1 MKRLLL
7 MLVLL
12 VMTLGGGLSYYA
24 LTPLPLAQAPRDF
37 TLKPGSGL
45 KSAARQMR
53 EAGVLNLELPFV
65 LLARAMGQAEQLK
78 AGGYRLDQ
86 PVTPLRLLEMLR
98 NGEFSQAQLSVI
110 EGWSFRQLR
119 AALDASPD
127 VAHDS
132 VGLSEAEILR
142 RIGAEGAQAEGFFF
156 PDTYLFSRGESDLA
170 VLKQAYQAMA
180 RVMAEQWEVRADGL
194 PFESPYQ
201 ALILA
206 SIVEKETG
214 APQDRALIAAV
225 FENRLRIGRPLQ
237 TDPSVIYGLGARFD
251 GNLRRA
257 DLVADT
263 PYNTY
268 TRRGLTPTPIAL
280 PGAAALQ
287 AVLHPAETKALYFV
301 ARGDGS
307 SEFSETLEQH
317 NRAVA
322 RYQLKAGK
330 K

>member
-1 MKRLLL
+1 MMRLLTGL
-7 MLVLL
+7 LLLGVLL
-12 VMTLGGGLSYYA
+12 AGGLGYYA
-24 LTPLPLAQAPRDF
+24 LTPLALPNEPLDF
-37 TLKPGSGL
+37 TLKPGSSL
-45 KSAARQMR
+45 KSAARQMH
-53 EAGVLNLELPFV
+53 EAGVLSAELPFV
-65 LLARAMGQAEQLK
+65 ALARVMGKAGQLK
-78 AGGYRLDQ
+78 AGGYELKE
-86 PVTPLRLLEMLR
+86 PVTPVRLLEMLS
-98 NGEFSQAQLSVI
+98 NGEFSQVQLSVI

-132 VGLSEAEILR
+132 RGLSEAKILQ
-142 RIGAEGAQAEGFFF
+142 RIGAEGTAAEGMFF
-156 PDTYLFSRGESDLA
+156 PDTYLFSRGESDLT
-170 VLKQAYQAMA
+170 VLKLAHQAMA
-180 RVMAEQWEVRADGL
+180 REMERLWTGRDADL

-214 APQDRALIAAV
+214 APSDRAMIAAV
-225 FENRLRIGRPLQ
+225 FENRLRLGMPLQ
-237 TDPSVIYGLGARFD
+237 TDPSVIYGLGERFD

-257 DLVADT
+257 DLTADT

-268 TRRGLTPTPIAL
+268 TRGGLTPTPISL
-280 PGAAALQ
+280 PGVAALQ
-287 AVLHPAETKALYFV
+287 AVLHPAQSKALYFV

-322 RYQLKAGK
+322 RFQLRAGK